1 MSEDERFKSVVQE
14 IREIILFLTN
24 QEPTPDDEIDARDK
38 LIEKFTSLKRL
49 KPKPSHYTMIENV
62 LIELEGWDTLDLWF
76 KEVKGMS
83 EKISDFI
90 NSFEQKDLLTE
101 TEFKP
106 IIDSDM
112 SMETNE
118 KQEGPQI
125 DINEIVSKVSEQFSQ
140 EISSLKEK
148 IDVLKDELDH
158 RESDVQNF
166 SQRKQVQKIIPKKT
180 SKLEPP
186 KIRIPSIKQRE
197 TPPKIKLIKESAEEE
212 IKKEPEVQEE
222 KISSPDFE
230 GKVITPNISQ
240 INVEP
245 PKIPSEIKEGIVKP
259 VGIPPER
266 PKLSPIIT
274 EEPSSSD
281 ESEKPLKSTEE
292 LPVEK
297 EPIYEEVNFTPLPKE
312 KGKLIFVQDEIID
325 LTPLPEDKSVPIEEA
340 EDQKKVPI
348 PPEEKPIRIQ
358 KPSGDFELTPLPP
371 LKPETTQEI
380 KEETDL
386 TPIIRKKPK
395 LSPIAIE
402 EVDTEEINSSS
413 TDLFNVFS
421 SVGTNQAEQSEGIPE
436 PVEIISQKESKKEGK
451 KEGKKESKK
460 KQKSEITV
468 EEPTITIPSKSRAVK
483 KEPEL
488 DLEALPKD
496 KDSLYQ
502 QLIAF
507 EGRRYSLEKAYK
519 DLTKNYSIGK
529 VDEFEFNNQSENLKQ
544 ILNEVSSS
552 ITEIRRIISSL

>member
-1 MSEDERFKSVVQE
+1 MSEDERFKSVIQE
-14 IREIILFLTN
+14 INEIFLFLTN

-49 KPKPSHYTMIENV
+49 KPKPSHYTMIENI

-90 NSFEQKDLLTE
+90 NSIEQKEPIVE

-106 IIDSDM
+106 KTDTKM
-112 SMETNE
+112 SIETNE
-118 KQEGPQI
+118 KKDVPQM
-125 DINEIVSKVSEQFSQ
+125 DITEIVSQVSEQFSK

-148 IDVLKDELDH
+148 IEVLKDELDH
-158 RESDVQNF
+158 REGEVKDI

-186 KIRIPSIKQRE
+186 KIRIPSIK
-197 TPPKIKLIKESAEEE
+197 PPKKAPKIKLIKKPAEEE
-212 IKKEPEVQEE
+212 IKKEPVVQED

-240 INVEP
+240 ISVEP
-245 PKIPSEIKEGIVKP
+245 PKIPSEIKEEVISP
-259 VGIPPER
+259 VEIPPER

-281 ESEKPLKSTEE
+281 DSEKPFKPTEE

-297 EPIYEEVNFTPLPKE
+297 EPIYEEINFTPLPKE
-312 KGKLIFVQDEIID
+312 KGKRIFVQDEIID
-325 LTPLPEDKSVPIEEA
+325 LTPLPEEKPVPTEEA
-340 EDQKKVPI
+340 EEEKIIPL

-371 LKPETTQEI
+371 LNPEVAQDI

-421 SVGTNQAEQSEGIPE
+421 SVGTKQAEQTEVIPE
-436 PVEIISQKESKKEGK
+436 PIEKISQKDSKKET
-451 KEGKKESKK
+451 KKESKK
-460 KQKSEITV
+460 KQKTEVIV
-468 EEPTITIPSKSRAVK
+468 EEPTITIPSKPQAAK
-483 KEPEL
+483 KEPQL

-519 DLTKNYSIGK
+519 DLTKNYSNGK
-529 VDEFEFNNQSENLKQ
+529 IDEFEFNNQSENLKQ